1 MAMRKRPGLIAGTL
15 LSLALLLAGTGQAF
29 AAQPTE
35 QQVRKLMDAIGLG
48 RSMSQMNT
56 QIATSMKEALPCVAS
71 NYWQDFIDQAGSTEF
86 IGRLVPIY
94 QKHFTAEEVDG
105 LVKFYSSPLG
115 QKVLTEM
122 PAASAEAVQAGQQWS
137 HEHGQQM
144 IAKLEQ
150 AGTLAPDGRCPAT
163 GGAATASSSF
173 STATPATVDTSESE
187 EEATPAPVG
196 THTHRHGS
204 TRSSHKHEPVKK
216 KTSTKKSASSKS
228 SSTKSATK
236 SGKSTP
242 AKASSSKTPAKTKA
256 KHTKPAAKPAA
267 ASGT

>member
-115 QKVLTEM
+115 QKVLTRNAGRFGRGR
-122 PAASAEAVQAGQQWS
+122 PGRAAVE
-137 HEHGQQM
+137 
-144 IAKLEQ
+144 
-150 AGTLAPDGRCPAT
+150 PR
-163 GGAATASSSF
+163 
-173 STATPATVDTSESE
+173 
-187 EEATPAPVG
+187 
-196 THTHRHGS
+196 
-204 TRSSHKHEPVKK
+204 TRSANDRQARAGRYAGARRAMPGHGRRGDGIQQLFDRDASHGGYK
-216 KTSTKKSASSKS
+216 
-228 SSTKSATK
+228 
-236 SGKSTP
+236 
-242 AKASSSKTPAKTKA
+242 
-256 KHTKPAAKPAA
+256 
-267 ASGT
+267 